1 MSRHIEAWCDRQVEG
16 VKVKE
21 LPSAAWSKD
30 LCAGCWQKGNCARW
44 SWEGCLE
51 SERQA
56 AREELA
62 KHPWRPVTYENL
74 WKVAFGLWCLEHPL
88 LKSTIAYSE
97 NEIIERQDRIAADY
111 AETRELYR
119 SGDITERGRI
129 LDAGG
134 EKYCV

>member
-1 MSRHIEAWCDRQVEG
+1 MSRHIEAWCDRMVIKNRT
-16 VKVKE
+16 KVKE
-21 LPSAAWSKD
+21 TDAWRKD

-74 WKVAFGLWCLEHPL
+74 WRAAFGAWCLTHPL
-88 LKSTIAYSE
+88 LDPCIVLSE
-97 NEIIERQDRIAADY
+97 DEIIARQDRIAADR

-119 SGDITERGRI
+119 SGDITECGKLI
-129 LDAGG
+129 
-134 EKYCV
+134 EV